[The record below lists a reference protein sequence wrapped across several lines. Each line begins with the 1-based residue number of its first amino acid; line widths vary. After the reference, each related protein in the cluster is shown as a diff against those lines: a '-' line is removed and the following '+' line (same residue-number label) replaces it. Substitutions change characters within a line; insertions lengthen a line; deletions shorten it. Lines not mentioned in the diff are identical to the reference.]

1 MLEFVTAVVC
11 EAITFW
17 GPFTV
22 FRLLPA
28 LSLVTLKMEAE
39 VSCTGARIQKTI
51 TWAVRSFRYVQ
62 HKWVIMTWR
71 VLRLRME
78 ERPPIWRVAAN
89 ILNKQSRTAERGG
102 LPVLGLG
109 EVLTTPHRK
118 KSIVNEIFHTK
129 TLVDA
134 VMNIVVPW
142 NAWNFLTS
150 CKPFSFSRRTL
161 HHGVS
166 K

>member
-1 MLEFVTAVVC
+1 
-11 EAITFW
+11 
-17 GPFTV
+17 
-22 FRLLPA
+22 
-28 LSLVTLKMEAE
+28 
-39 VSCTGARIQKTI
+39 
-51 TWAVRSFRYVQ
+51 
-62 HKWVIMTWR
+62 
-71 VLRLRME
+71 ME

-134 VMNIVVPW
+134 VMNIVVP
-142 NAWNFLTS
+142 
-150 CKPFSFSRRTL
+150 
-161 HHGVS
+161 
-166 K
+166 